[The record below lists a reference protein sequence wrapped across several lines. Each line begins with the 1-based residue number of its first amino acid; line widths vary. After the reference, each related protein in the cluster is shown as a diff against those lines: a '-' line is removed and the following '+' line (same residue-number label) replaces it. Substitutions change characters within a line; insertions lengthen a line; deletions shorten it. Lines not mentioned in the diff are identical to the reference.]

1 MYKNFK
7 LLIVLCSFSYNAFA
21 QDFILNPSSI
31 THPVVASKG
40 MVATQHYLASKVG
53 EDILNQG
60 GNAYDAAVAVG
71 FALAVVLPRAGNI
84 GGGGFMVMHDAKSNE
99 AFSIDYR
106 EKAPLKAS
114 RDMYLNDDGSVNSLR
129 STVGY
134 LAIGVPGSVYGMW
147 EVHKKFGS
155 MEWAELLQP
164 AIKLASEGFVMSQY
178 MTMTLNSRYKKL
190 SQFPET
196 KDIFYK
202 DYPIE
207 FNNVLIQAD
216 LAQTLTLIAQNGVA
230 GFYEGEVADKIVNA
244 MEKNGGLISHRDLK
258 KYRPNWRKP
267 LRSNYKG
274 MNIITM
280 GPPSSG
286 GIHLIQM
293 LNILE
298 NYNLKSFG
306 HNNPRYVALL
316 AEVMKFAYADR
327 SKYLGDPEFFD
338 VPVQSLISKEY
349 AKKINNKIKLDSITP
364 SEKILPGSELKN
376 ESLDTTHFSVA
387 DKNGNIVSNTY
398 TLNSGFGSGVVVD
411 GTGILMNNEM
421 DDFVSAP
428 GVPNQ
433 FGLIGGE
440 ANKIEPFKRPLSS
453 MTPTI
458 VLKDGKP
465 IYATGSP
472 GGSRI
477 ITTVL
482 QFLLNTLVFKMEIS
496 DATVAPRIHHQ
507 WKPDVLMLET
517 GFDIQHAAK
526 IESLGQKIYLSG
538 PGTALESIEIKN
550 GLFYGFGD
558 TRRPDSSAKGL

>member
-1 MYKNFK
+1 MKILVLLVLASALNAETTIYNSKAIVHPEVGKN
-7 LLIVLCSFSYNAFA
+7 
-21 QDFILNPSSI
+21 
-31 THPVVASKG
+31 G
-40 MVATQHYLASKVG
+40 MVVSQHYLATNAGHS
-53 EDILNQG
+53 ILAEG
-60 GNAYDAAVAVG
+60 GNAYDASIAVA

-84 GGGGFMVMHDAKSNE
+84 GGGGFMVMFDE
-99 AFSIDYR
+99 ASQESYSIDYR
-106 EKAPLKAS
+106 ETAPEAATKNMFLAS
-114 RDMYLNDDGSVNSLR
+114 DGSVDKKRATQGVLS
-129 STVGY
+129 
-134 LAIGVPGSVYGMW
+134 IGVPGTVYGMW

-155 MEWAELLQP
+155 LPWSKLLAP
-164 AIKLASEGFVMSQY
+164 AIKLAEEGFLVSPFMADA
-178 MTMTLNSRYKKL
+178 LNKRYKKL
-190 SQFPET
+190 GKYKNF
-196 KDIFYK
+196 KNIFYSN
-202 DYPIE
+202 YPVQM
-207 FNNVLIQAD
+207 FQRLKQPN
-216 LAQTLTLIAQNGVA
+216 LANTLKTISKNGNK
-230 GFYEGEVADKIVNA
+230 GFYEGEVAAKIDA
-244 MEKNGGLISHRDLK
+244 FMRENGGLITKKDLK
-258 KYRPNWRKP
+258 NYRPIWRET
-267 LRSNYKG
+267 LHGNF
-274 MNIITM
+274 NEHEIITM

-286 GIHLIQM
+286 GVHIIQM

-298 NYNLKSFG
+298 NYDLVMMG
-306 HNNPRYVALL
+306 HNSPTYTALL
-316 AEVMKFAYADR
+316 TESMKYAYADR

-349 AKKINNKIKLDSITP
+349 AQRIHNKIKLNSITP
-364 SEKILPGSELKN
+364 SEKIYPGSQLEK

-465 IYATGSP
+465 VYATGSP

-496 DATVAPRIHHQ
+496 DATVVPRIHHQ

-517 GFDIQHAAK
+517 GFDIQHASK

-550 GLFYGFGD
+550 DLFYGFGD

>member
-1 MYKNFK
+1 MKFLALLVITSTLNAETAIYNSKAIVHPEVGKN
-7 LLIVLCSFSYNAFA
+7 
-21 QDFILNPSSI
+21 
-31 THPVVASKG
+31 G
-40 MVATQHYLASKVG
+40 MVVSQHYLATNAGHS
-53 EDILNQG
+53 ILAKG
-60 GNAYDAAVAVG
+60 GNAYDASIAVA

-84 GGGGFMVMHDAKSNE
+84 GGGGFMVMFDE
-99 AFSIDYR
+99 ASHESYSIDYR
-106 EKAPLKAS
+106 ETAPEAATKNMFLAS
-114 RDMYLNDDGSVNSLR
+114 DGSVDKKRVTQGILS
-129 STVGY
+129 
-134 LAIGVPGSVYGMW
+134 IGVPGTVYGMW

-155 MEWAELLQP
+155 MPWSKLLAP
-164 AIKLASEGFVMSQY
+164 AIELAEDGFLISPFMADALNKRYEKLGK
-178 MTMTLNSRYKKL
+178 YKNFKN
-190 SQFPET
+190 
-196 KDIFYK
+196 IFYSN
-202 DYPIE
+202 YPVQMHQRLKQP
-207 FNNVLIQAD
+207 N
-216 LAQTLTLIAQNGVA
+216 LANTLKIISSNGVR
-230 GFYEGEVADKIVNA
+230 GFYEGEVATKIDA
-244 MEKNGGLISHRDLK
+244 YMKENGGLITKQDLK
-258 KYRPNWRKP
+258 NYRPIWRDTLHGEFNEHK
-267 LRSNYKG
+267 
-274 MNIITM
+274 IVTM

-286 GIHLIQM
+286 GVHIIQM

-298 NYNLKSFG
+298 NYDLLMMG
-306 HNNPRYVALL
+306 HNSPTYTALL
-316 AEVMKFAYADR
+316 TESMKYAYADR
-327 SKYLGDPEFFD
+327 SKYLGDPKFFE

-349 AKKINNKIKLDSITP
+349 AKKIANKIKLNFITP
-364 SEKILPGSELKN
+364 SEKILPGSELEN
-376 ESLDTTHFSVA
+376 ESQDTTHFSIA

-398 TLNSGFGSGVVVD
+398 TLNSGFGSGVVID

-458 VLKDGKP
+458 ILKDGKP
-465 IYATGSP
+465 VYATGSP

-496 DATVAPRIHHQ
+496 DATVVPRIHHQ

-550 GLFYGFGD
+550 DLFYGFGD

>member
-1 MYKNFK
+1 MKS
-7 LLIVLCSFSYNAFA
+7 LLFLLLACAFNIEATIFNSKAIV
-21 QDFILNPSSI
+21 
-31 THPVVASKG
+31 HPEVGENG
-40 MVATQHYLASKVG
+40 MVVSQHYLATNAGHS
-53 EDILNQG
+53 ILADG
-60 GNAYDAAVAVG
+60 GNAYDASIAVA

-84 GGGGFMVMHDAKSNE
+84 GGGGFMVMFDE
-99 AFSIDYR
+99 ATQESLSIDYR
-106 EKAPLKAS
+106 EMAPEAATK
-114 RDMYLNDDGSVNSLR
+114 DMFLSSDGSVNKKRATQGILS
-129 STVGY
+129 
-134 LAIGVPGSVYGMW
+134 IGVPGTVYGMW

-155 MEWAELLQP
+155 LPWSALLAP
-164 AIKLASEGFVMSQY
+164 AIELAEDGFLISPFMADALNKRYEKLAKFKNFK
-178 MTMTLNSRYKKL
+178 T
-190 SQFPET
+190 
-196 KDIFYK
+196 IFYSN
-202 DYPIE
+202 YPVQM
-207 FNNVLIQAD
+207 NQRLKQPD
-216 LAQTLTLIAQNGVA
+216 LANTLKTISINGVK
-230 GFYEGEVADKIVNA
+230 GFYEGEVATKIDAFMKEND
-244 MEKNGGLISHRDLK
+244 GLITKKDLK
-258 KYRPNWRKP
+258 NYRPIWRET
-267 LRSNYKG
+267 LRGNFNEYE
-274 MNIITM
+274 IVTM

-286 GIHLIQM
+286 GVHIIQM

-298 NYNLKSFG
+298 NYDLIKMG
-306 HNNPRYVALL
+306 HNSPTYTALL
-316 AEVMKFAYADR
+316 TESMKYAYADR
-327 SKYLGDPEFFD
+327 SKYLGDPGFFD
-338 VPVQSLISKEY
+338 VPVQSLVSKEY
-349 AKKINNKIKLDSITP
+349 AKNTYKRIKLNLITP
-364 SEKILPGSELKN
+364 SENILPGSGLEN

-398 TLNSGFGSGVVVD
+398 TLNSGFGSGVIID

-458 VLKDGKP
+458 VLKKGKP

-496 DATVAPRIHHQ
+496 DATVVPRIHHQ

-517 GFDIQHAAK
+517 GFDVQHANE
-526 IESLGQKIYLSG
+526 IESLGQKIYFSG

-558 TRRPDSSAKGL
+558 TRRPDSKAKGL